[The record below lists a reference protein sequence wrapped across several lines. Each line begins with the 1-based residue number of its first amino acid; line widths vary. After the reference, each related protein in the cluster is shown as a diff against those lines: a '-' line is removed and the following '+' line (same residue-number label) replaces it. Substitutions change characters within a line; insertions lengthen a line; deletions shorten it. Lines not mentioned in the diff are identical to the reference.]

1 MRKFLKT
8 TVFYGVSTAINKGL
22 MLIALPLLGSV
33 LNIEEYGLWTL
44 SQIAIS
50 LGAPLISFNSAA
62 GILRE
67 GIANQNIGYSSFI
80 KYSRLIALISSI
92 LLLGMF
98 FFPKTWLWY
107 TMVLIVIE
115 SFQNTLLGWYRS
127 RDRHINYFLIIL
139 LKLVALIGAVLLVQD
154 R

>member
-98 FFPKTWLWY
+98 FFSKN
-107 TMVLIVIE
+107 MVVVYDGIDC
-115 SFQNTLLGWYRS
+115 YRIFS
-127 RDRHINYFLIIL
+127 EYPFGVVPIKR
-139 LKLVALIGAVLLVQD
+139 
-154 R
+154 